1 MRKLSNYI
9 GEQIKQAREKM
20 QYKKIDLARKLKV
33 SAAYI
38 GRLENGEKTNPS
50 YLIKLNINQILGT
63 EIYDI
68 PNVQTIKA
76 PLSEYSTKE
85 LLQEIL
91 RRENEDI
98 D

>member
-1 MRKLSNYI
+1 MSNSI
-9 GEQIKQAREKM
+9 GEKIKQARENCNM
-20 QYKKIDLARKLKV
+20 RKIDLARKLKV

-50 YLIKLNINQILGT
+50 YLIRLNINKILNAK
-63 EIYDI
+63 IYDI
-68 PNVQTIKA
+68 PDVQIIKT

-85 LLQEIL
+85 LLQELL